1 MHFNLFVTF
10 TLLKEMLTDDKIT
23 FVNISFGGAKM
34 RKKIISL
41 ILITII
47 IITTFCACGEKDGT
61 DKALSYPVSAE
72 PACLDPQI
80 ATGDAALTTV
90 YNTMLSL
97 VKIDNSNNIVPG
109 AAASWDISEN
119 KCVYT
124 FHLKDGLRWHL
135 LESTKEIA
143 GSDFSGALTSYDFAF
158 GIKRTLMP
166 ETQSPFAKDFYII
179 KNGEEVNSGELSEDK
194 LGIETP
200 DSQTIRITL
209 EKPSDEFLYLMATS
223 GAMPCNEDFF
233 NGTKGRYGLD
243 VDYYLS
249 CGPFYLSKWNHD
261 ASIILRKN
269 YNTEEG
275 LNKTYTEFEYVTPA
289 SVTLYIQT
297 GEDTI
302 AEEVN
307 DDKLSAAWVSSLTI
321 DEFDDKEQSVT
332 YYPAET
338 WGFLINGG
346 YSYALSS
353 TDLRKAF
360 MLAMSPLSFNLNEGE
375 TSAGGVIP
383 VACLLGGKSYR
394 ETAGNISLPS
404 TNTTYAKQ
412 LWDSELTRLGMKT
425 LEVTVTC
432 TERDEEN
439 VRIVIGQWQEV
450 FGISFSAK
458 INVVPIEDVM
468 STINSGGYQI
478 AFAPITASTS
488 RTDDILKMFI
498 NGYGVYSEN
507 YSKMV
512 EQALSADS
520 SNKTELTK
528 KCEEFLVQNYYVY
541 PVVSR
546 NKAFALSPNCS
557 GITYS
562 SYLGV
567 PLFESGERYD

>member
-61 DKALSYPVSAE
+61 GKALSYPVSAE

-109 AAASWDISEN
+109 AAAIWDISEN

-261 ASIILRKN
+261 ASIILRKI
-269 YNTEEG
+269 T
-275 LNKTYTEFEYVTPA
+275 
-289 SVTLYIQT
+289 TLKK
-297 GEDTI
+297 D
-302 AEEVN
+302 
-307 DDKLSAAWVSSLTI
+307 LTKHI
-321 DEFDDKEQSVT
+321 
-332 YYPAET
+332 
-338 WGFLINGG
+338 L
-346 YSYALSS
+346 
-353 TDLRKAF
+353 
-360 MLAMSPLSFNLNEGE
+360 NLN
-375 TSAGGVIP
+375 T
-383 VACLLGGKSYR
+383 
-394 ETAGNISLPS
+394 
-404 TNTTYAKQ
+404 
-412 LWDSELTRLGMKT
+412 
-425 LEVTVTC
+425 
-432 TERDEEN
+432 
-439 VRIVIGQWQEV
+439 
-450 FGISFSAK
+450 
-458 INVVPIEDVM
+458 
-468 STINSGGYQI
+468 
-478 AFAPITASTS
+478 
-488 RTDDILKMFI
+488 
-498 NGYGVYSEN
+498 
-507 YSKMV
+507 
-512 EQALSADS
+512 
-520 SNKTELTK
+520 
-528 KCEEFLVQNYYVY
+528 
-541 PVVSR
+541 
-546 NKAFALSPNCS
+546 
-557 GITYS
+557 
-562 SYLGV
+562 
-567 PLFESGERYD
+567 

>member
-1 MHFNLFVTF
+1 M
-10 TLLKEMLTDDKIT
+10 
-23 FVNISFGGAKM
+23 
-34 RKKIISL
+34 
-41 ILITII
+41 
-47 IITTFCACGEKDGT
+47 
-61 DKALSYPVSAE
+61 
-72 PACLDPQI
+72 
-80 ATGDAALTTV
+80 
-90 YNTMLSL
+90 
-97 VKIDNSNNIVPG
+97 
-109 AAASWDISEN
+109 
-119 KCVYT
+119 
-124 FHLKDGLRWHL
+124 
-135 LESTKEIA
+135 
-143 GSDFSGALTSYDFAF
+143 
-158 GIKRTLMP
+158 
-166 ETQSPFAKDFYII
+166 
-179 KNGEEVNSGELSEDK
+179 
-194 LGIETP
+194 
-200 DSQTIRITL
+200 
-209 EKPSDEFLYLMATS
+209 
-223 GAMPCNEDFF
+223 
-233 NGTKGRYGLD
+233 
-243 VDYYLS
+243 
-249 CGPFYLSKWNHD
+249 
-261 ASIILRKN
+261 
-269 YNTEEG
+269 
-275 LNKTYTEFEYVTPA
+275 TPA

-321 DEFDDKEQSVT
+321 DEFNDKEQSVT

-383 VACLLGGKSYR
+383 GACLLGGKSYR

-528 KCEEFLVQNYYVY
+528 NVKSFLYKTIM
-541 PVVSR
+541 ST
-546 NKAFALSPNCS
+546 L
-557 GITYS
+557 
-562 SYLGV
+562 
-567 PLFESGERYD
+567 LFQEIKLLPSLPTVRE

>member
-1 MHFNLFVTF
+1 
-10 TLLKEMLTDDKIT
+10 
-23 FVNISFGGAKM
+23 M

-41 ILITII
+41 VLTAAVIIL
-47 IITTFCACGEKDGT
+47 TFCACGQKDGT
-61 DKALSYPVSAE
+61 GKALSYPVSAE
-72 PACLDPQI
+72 PTCLDPQI

-97 VKIDNSNNIVPG
+97 VKIDSSNNIVPG
-109 AAASWDISEN
+109 AAASWDISSD

-124 FHLKDGLRWHL
+124 FHLKSGLKWHVL
-135 LESTKEIA
+135 DTTNEIM
-143 GSDFSGALTSYDFAF
+143 GTNFSGDLTAYDYAF
-158 GIKRTLMP
+158 GITRTLLP
-166 ETQSPFAKDFYII
+166 ETKSPFAKDFYII
-179 KNGEEVNSGELSEDK
+179 KNGEKVNSGELSKEK

-200 DSQTIRITL
+200 DSLTIKITL

-223 GAMPCNEDFF
+223 AAMPCNEDFF
-233 NGTKGRYGLD
+233 NATKGRYGLD

-249 CGPFYLSKWNHD
+249 CGAFYLSKWNHD

-269 YNTEEG
+269 YNKEDE
-275 LNKTYTEFEYVTPA
+275 LNGSYTQFEYVKPA
-289 SVTLYIQT
+289 SITLYIQT
-297 GEDTI
+297 GEETI
-302 AEEVN
+302 AKEVN
-307 DDKLSAAWVSSLTI
+307 DSKLSAAWVSSLNA
-321 DEFDDKEQSVT
+321 DKFNSEEQSVA

-360 MLAMSPLSFNLNEGE
+360 MLAMSPLSVELKDDEKE
-375 TSAGGVIP
+375 AGGVIP
-383 VACLLGGKSYR
+383 DACLLGGKSYR
-394 ETAGNISLPS
+394 ESAGKISLPQ
-404 TNTTYAKQ
+404 TNTAYAKQ
-412 LWDSELTRLGMKT
+412 LWDSELKRLGMKT

-439 VRIVIGQWQEV
+439 VRRIIGQWQEV

-458 INVVPIEDVM
+458 IDVVPIEDVM
-468 STINSGGYQI
+468 STVNSGGYQI
-478 AFAPITASTS
+478 AFAPIAASTS

-507 YSKMV
+507 YNKLS

-520 SNKTELTK
+520 SGKLSLTK
-528 KCEEFLVQNYYVY
+528 QCEEFLVQNFYVY

-546 NKAFALSPNCS
+546 NRAFALSPDCS

-562 SYLGV
+562 SYLGA
-567 PLFESGERYD
+567 PLFENGEYYD

>member
-1 MHFNLFVTF
+1 
-10 TLLKEMLTDDKIT
+10 
-23 FVNISFGGAKM
+23 M

-41 ILITII
+41 ILISVII
-47 IITTFCACGEKDGT
+47 IMTFCACGQKDGT
-61 DKALSYPVSAE
+61 GKALSYPVSSE

-80 ATGDAALTTV
+80 ATGDAALTAV

-97 VKIDNSNNIVPG
+97 VKIDSSNSIVPG
-109 AAASWDISEN
+109 AAVSWDISQDGL
-119 KCVYT
+119 VYT
-124 FHLKDGLRWHL
+124 FHLQDGLRWHI
-135 LESTKEIA
+135 LESTAEIA

-158 GIKRTLMP
+158 GITRTLLP
-166 ETQSPFAKDFYII
+166 ETKSPFAQDFYII
-179 KNGEEVNSGELSEDK
+179 KNGEKVNGGELSSDK

-200 DSQTIRITL
+200 DSLTLKITL
-209 EKPSDEFLYLMATS
+209 EKASDEFLYLMATS
-223 GAMPCNEDFF
+223 AAMPCNEDFF
-233 NGTKGRYGLD
+233 YGTNGRYGLE

-269 YNTEEG
+269 YNTKEG
-275 LNKTYTEFEYVTPA
+275 LNKDYTKFEDVTPA

-297 GEDTI
+297 GEATI

-307 DDKLSAAWVSSLTI
+307 DDTLSAALVSSLTA
-321 DEFDDKEQSVT
+321 DEFSEKDQSVT
-332 YYPAET
+332 YYSAET

-360 MLAMSPLSFNLNEGE
+360 MLAMSPLSVELNEGE
-375 TSAGGVIP
+375 AAASGVIP
-383 VACLLGGKSYR
+383 DACLSAGKSYR
-394 ETAGNISLPS
+394 EAAGKVSLPS

-412 LWDSELTRLGMKT
+412 LWDSELSRLGMKS

-432 TERDEEN
+432 TEKDEEN
-439 VRIVIGQWQEV
+439 VRRVIGQWQEV

-478 AFAPITASTS
+478 AFAPISASTS

-498 NGYGVYSEN
+498 SGYGVYSEN
-507 YSKMV
+507 YNKMV
-512 EQALSADS
+512 QQALTADS
-520 SNKTELTK
+520 GDKTELTK
-528 KCEEFLVQNYYVY
+528 RCEEFLIENYYVY
-541 PVVSR
+541 PVFSR

-562 SYLGV
+562 TYLGV
-567 PLFESGERYD
+567 PVFESGERYD

>member
-1 MHFNLFVTF
+1 MHFNFFVTIV
-10 TLLKEMLTDDKIT
+10 LLKEKLTDDKIT

-41 ILITII
+41 ILTAIVII
-47 IITTFCACGEKDGT
+47 MTFCACGQKDGT
-61 DKALSYPVSAE
+61 GKALSYPVSGE

-97 VKIDNSNNIVPG
+97 VKIDSSNNIVPG
-109 AAASWDISEN
+109 AAASWDISGN
-119 KCVYT
+119 DCVYT
-124 FHLKDGLRWHL
+124 FHLKDGLKWHIL
-135 LESTKEIA
+135 DTTEEIA

-158 GIKRTLMP
+158 GITRTLLP

-179 KNGEEVNSGELSEDK
+179 KNGEKVNAGELSEDK

-209 EKPSDEFLYLMATS
+209 EEPSDEFLYLMATS

-261 ASIILRKN
+261 SSIVLRKN
-269 YNTEEG
+269 YNTEDK
-275 LNKTYTEFEYVTPA
+275 LNKDYAVFKDVKP
-289 SVTLYIQT
+289 SSITLYIQT

-321 DEFDDKEQSVT
+321 DEFSDKDQSVT
-332 YYPAET
+332 YYAAET

-360 MLAMSPLSFNLNEGE
+360 MLAMSPLSVELEENEKA
-375 TSAGGVIP
+375 AGGVIP
-383 VACLLGGKSYR
+383 DACLLGGKSYR
-394 ETAGNISLPS
+394 EAAGNISLPS
-404 TNTTYAKQ
+404 TNTAYAKQ

-425 LEVTVTC
+425 LDVTVTC
-432 TERDEEN
+432 TEKDEAN
-439 VRIVIGQWQEV
+439 VRRIIGQWQEV

-478 AFAPITASTS
+478 AFAPIAASTS

-498 NGYGVYSEN
+498 SGYGVYSEN
-507 YSKMV
+507 YNKLSQ
-512 EQALSADS
+512 QALSAESDS
-520 SNKTELTK
+520 KIELTK

-567 PLFESGERYD
+567 PIFEAGERYD